1 MNENIKDSKSEKVS
15 IFNARTKVVEELDK
29 VYKTDQEWKDLL
41 SPEQYRITREKGTER
56 AFTGE
61 YYHHKENGIYR
72 CVCCGTDL
80 FSSEAKFESKTGWPS
95 FGSPVSEKNIKKID
109 DHSLNMKRIEVI
121 CKRCDAHLG
130 HVFDDGPPPTNKRF
144 CINSTALKF
153 IKKNN

>member
-1 MNENIKDSKSEKVS
+1 MNDNNKDSKSEKVS
-15 IFNARTKVVEELDK
+15 IFNARTKVVEVVDK
-29 VYKTDQEWKDLL
+29 IHKTHQEWKKLL
-41 SPEQYRITREKGTER
+41 SPEQYRITRERGTER

-61 YYHHKENGIYR
+61 YYHHKENGFYR

-144 CINSTALKF
+144 CINSAALKF